1 MVQWEG
7 LIAVNY
13 PARAAGITRHDRAA
27 TALHKCPKLRY
38 YAAIALAFSTVPP
51 RILVA
56 AAHRTMPAVW
66 WVGGCGGGVRGVR
79 LVHVEYIGPE
89 GPARGAVRRVVG
101 PGAPAPPTEQIIG
114 APADRS
120 TVKACLERYR
130 RVSAA
135 IFKVLGRHTDAL
147 EKGSLD
153 EAFLDVRPGA
163 AGL

>member
-1 MVQWEG
+1 
-7 LIAVNY
+7 
-13 PARAAGITRHDRAA
+13 
-27 TALHKCPKLRY
+27 
-38 YAAIALAFSTVPP
+38 
-51 RILVA
+51 
-56 AAHRTMPAVW
+56 MPAVW
-66 WVGGCGGGVRGVR
+66 WVGGWGGGGVRGVR

-153 EAFLDVRPGA
+153 EAFLDVRLGA

>member
-1 MVQWEG
+1 MHSHFPQFH
-7 LIAVNY
+7 
-13 PARAAGITRHDRAA
+13 PAYCRRSSPDDTG
-27 TALHKCPKLRY
+27 C
-38 YAAIALAFSTVPP
+38 V
-51 RILVA
+51 
-56 AAHRTMPAVW
+56 
-66 WVGGCGGGVRGVR
+66 VGGGGGVRGVR